1 MRRREHREVDLQH
14 GAKHV
19 VMTMQRRQQL
29 RCCLRQIWLAGL
41 QMLHG
46 ADVAARQVGLVRLQ
60 RHRLSDLA
68 GAHQFG
74 FAFDDAKQCAH
85 DIHQSLGEL
94 AGIAGRGRL
103 EKRRGRLSRLRML
116 IHVPVFLL
124 RLAGATRLLQNQR
137 AIDLVGNS
145 NAAGLGEGFRILFR
159 QHRAP
164 HAGARRIAERAF
176 ALDAAGH
183 LRKHRIEKHRLEIGR
198 RRLGFGLRLRRD
210 FGQGIGELIIRPSV
224 DHRHHG
230 FGRHAACVAVDQASL
245 HHITSMSA
253 WIAPVALIACRM
265 PIRSRGPMPSPLRPS
280 TSCCSDTPSFTTAN
294 LLPSSE
300 TPTLVRGVT
309 TVRPRDSGLGWLTCR
324 LSEIVTVRL
333 PCATATVATRTSR
346 PITMIPERSSMM
358 ILAARSGSTCN
369 CSISVRKA
377 TTLPLNSGGIDSC
390 TVEGSIG
397 SADLVPRKSLTA
409 AAMRLAVV
417 KSALRSASRTLGRR
431 LSANSI
437 SRSMMAPLAMRPT
450 VGTPRVILAA
460 SPSAWKPEIAS
471 EPWATA

>member
-1 MRRREHREVDLQH
+1 MS
-14 GAKHV
+14 GFPK
-19 VMTMQRRQQL
+19 
-29 RCCLRQIWLAGL
+29 G
-41 QMLHG
+41 
-46 ADVAARQVGLVRLQ
+46 
-60 RHRLSDLA
+60 LA
-68 GAHQFG
+68 GAVG
-74 FAFDDAKQCAH
+74 
-85 DIHQSLGEL
+85 
-94 AGIAGRGRL
+94 
-103 EKRRGRLSRLRML
+103 
-116 IHVPVFLL
+116 
-124 RLAGATRLLQNQR
+124 LLQDQR
-137 AIDLVGNS
+137 AKDVVGNS
-145 NAAGLGEGFRILFR
+145 DAAGLGEGFRILLR

-164 HAGARRIAERAF
+164 YAGARRISERAF

-183 LRKHRIEKHRLEIGR
+183 LREHRIEKHRLEIGR
-198 RRLGFGLRLRRD
+198 GRLGLGLRLRGNLR
-210 FGQGIGELIIRPSV
+210 QGIGELIIRPAV
-224 DHRHHG
+224 EHRHRG
-230 FGRHAACVAVDQASL
+230 FGGHAAGVAVDQAGL

-253 WIAPVALIACRM
+253 WIAPAALIACRM

-280 TSCCSDTPSFTTAN
+280 TSCCSDTPSFTSAN
-294 LLPSSE
+294 FLPSSE

-309 TVRPRDSGLGWLTCR
+309 TVRPPRDCGLGWLICG

-346 PITMIPERSSMM
+346 PITMMPERSSMM

-377 TTLPLNSGGIDSC
+377 TTLPLNSSGIESC

-397 SADLVPRKSLTA
+397 SAVLTPRKSLTA

-460 SPSAWKPEIAS
+460 SR
-471 EPWATA
+471 